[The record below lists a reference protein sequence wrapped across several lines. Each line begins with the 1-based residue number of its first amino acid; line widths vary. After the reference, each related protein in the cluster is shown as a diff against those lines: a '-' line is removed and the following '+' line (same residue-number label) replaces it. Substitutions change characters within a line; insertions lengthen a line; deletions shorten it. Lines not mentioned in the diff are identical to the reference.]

1 MPKLEKQVM
10 KSIRIALETLE
21 AEGAIHWYE
30 RLNSG
35 KVKTEYGGYVQ
46 LCRQGTPDFIVAMP
60 SKYGL
65 VLYFIEA
72 KSDTGKQSL
81 QQVAFADKCKGW
93 AIYEVVTDV
102 KQVKATCERVTGFYG
117 QRLRDIEL

>member
-1 MPKLEKQVM
+1 MSKLEKQVM
-10 KSIRIALETLE
+10 REIRIALETLE
-21 AEGAIHWYE
+21 AEGAIHWFE

-46 LCRQGTPDFIVAMP
+46 LCRQGTPDFIVVMP

-72 KSDTGKQSL
+72 KSDTGKQSI
-81 QQVAFADKCKGW
+81 QQVLFADKCKGW
-93 AIYEVVTDV
+93 AIYEVVIDV
-102 KQVKATCERVTGFYG
+102 KQVKATVERVTGFYA
-117 QRLRDIEL
+117 QKLRGIEL